1 MMNNF
6 KNVLWGIVLVIV
18 GVIIGT
24 NSFGLTNINIFFDG
38 WWTLFIIIPCFIGL
52 FTDKDKT
59 GSIIGLLVGVILLL
73 SFNGIIDFDTI
84 WKLLLP
90 CIIVIIGLS
99 LIFKNV
105 FNTKVNE
112 EIRKLNSSKKDNKGY
127 FAAFSGQNIDLSNE
141 EFTGTDINAVF
152 GGVKL
157 DLRNAKIDKDAL
169 INTSGIFGGVTILVP
184 EDVNVKVKSTSLFGG
199 VDNKIKNDNTNS
211 KTIYINATCL
221 FGGVDIK

>member
-1 MMNNF
+1 MNNF

-38 WWTLFIIIPCFIGL
+38 WWTLFIIVPCFIGL

-112 EIRKLNSSKKDNKGY
+112 EIKKLNSSKKDNKEY

-141 EFTGTDINAVF
+141 EFIGTDINAVF

-169 INTSGIFGGVTILVP
+169 INASGIFGGVTILVP